1 MAQETQEIDLR
12 MWIIRILKNWYWFL
26 LSCILFGAL
35 GVYSYFSTT
44 SKYTVDAKLMIRNTD
59 AESPLA
65 QMEMLSMLGMG
76 GTKQIEDE
84 VAILTSRDILTQVV
98 RELDLQSEYRKK
110 KNLKWEGQYPSRD
123 LSVVYPETF
132 LDTTKKTVKIQIKA
146 RKNDYLVKVRYGRWD
161 FSRHK
166 VQDLTVPFNTC
177 AGDIYFQ
184 LRKPIKQGAQYSIR
198 TFPMLPAVDRY
209 TQTIVAEPYKKE
221 SNVINIS
228 TSTDMPQRAI
238 DFINKEIEFYNME
251 AVIDKNIM
259 ASNTAAF
266 IEERLRLIEA
276 ELAVAENELE
286 NYKAKHGIV
295 DLLTE
300 AELYLYEGAEYKK
313 QLAEIETQLNLIQ
326 YIAEYVADES
336 KNNALIPANLGI
348 DDEALV
354 ALIAEYNQ
362 QMLNRMRVQRTATN
376 SNPVLSQMD
385 NQLAML
391 RENIITSINSVSK
404 SLTIAKKDAEKR
416 QGSINTQRYNIP
428 TQEKEY
434 VGVARTRELK
444 EQLYLFLYEKREE
457 NALTL
462 ASTVM
467 PAKIIASPQ
476 MNPTPTSPDIKL
488 IGFICLLL
496 GCAVPFA
503 IIYLYHLFNNKL
515 SDDSKEFER
524 KIRMPFGGV
533 LVQNHHGEHIA
544 VKDGVNSASAEL
556 FRLLRSNIR
565 FMLPSD
571 AKNPVIL
578 VTSNINGEG
587 KSYVATNL
595 AISLALLDKKVALV
609 GLDIRKP
616 MLAQYLNLPSAGCLT
631 SYLSDEDYSVDD
643 LVIPSNIAEG
653 LDIIPAGIIPPN
665 PNELLLSDRIE
676 QLFAELR
683 QRYDYIV
690 VDSAPVALISD
701 TFQLN
706 RVADMTVYVCRAR
719 YTTFDLIDYLNQV
732 HEQKRLP
739 NIVTV
744 LNGVNAGKAGYG
756 YGYGYGSN
764 VKSGKK

>member
-1 MAQETQEIDLR
+1 MAQETQEIDIR
-12 MWIIRILKNWYWFL
+12 TWIIRIVRNWYWFL

-35 GVYSYFSTT
+35 GVYTYFATT
-44 SKYTVDAKLMIRNTD
+44 SKYTVDAKLMIRNND
-59 AESPLA
+59 SESPLG

-110 KNLKWEGQYPSRD
+110 RKLKWVGQYPSRD
-123 LSVVYPETF
+123 LTVVYPEMF
-132 LDTTKKTVKIQIKA
+132 LDTTKKPVQVQIKA
-146 RKNDYLVKVRYGRWD
+146 RKNNYLVKVKYGRWD

-166 VQDLTVPFNTC
+166 VNDLTQPFNTC
-177 AGDIYFQ
+177 AGDIAFQ
-184 LRKPIKQGAQYSIR
+184 LNKPIQQGAEYTIM
-198 TFPMLPAVDRY
+198 TLPMLPAVDKYNRA
-209 TQTIVAEPYKKE
+209 IVAAPYKKE
-221 SNVINIS
+221 SNIINIS

-238 DFINKEIEFYNME
+238 DFINKEIEFYNLD

-259 ASNTAAF
+259 ASNTASF

-276 ELAVAENELE
+276 ELAVAESELE
-286 NYKAKHGIV
+286 AYKAENGIV

-300 AELYLYEGAEYKK
+300 AELYLHEGAEYKK
-313 QLAEIETQLNLIQ
+313 QLAEIETQINLIQ
-326 YIAEYVADES
+326 YIAEYVSDES
-336 KNNALIPANLGI
+336 KKNALIPANLGI
-348 DDEALV
+348 DDQALV

-362 QMLNRMRVQRTATN
+362 QMLKRMRVQRTATN

-391 RENIITSINSVSK
+391 RENIITSIHSVSK
-404 SLTIAKKDAEKR
+404 SLTIAKKDAEVR
-416 QGSINTQRYNIP
+416 QGKINVQRYNIP

-434 VGVARTRELK
+434 IEVARTRELK

-476 MNPTPTSPDIKL
+476 MDPNSTSPSIKI
-488 IGFICLLL
+488 IGIICLVL
-496 GCAVPFA
+496 GFGVP
-503 IIYLYHLFNNKL
+503 IGVIYLYHFFNNKL
-515 SDDSKEFER
+515 SDDSREFER
-524 KIRMPFGGV
+524 KIKMPFGGV

-544 VKDGVNSASAEL
+544 VKEGVNSASAEL
-556 FRLLRSNIR
+556 FRLLRSNLR
-565 FMLPSD
+565 FMLPSH
-571 AKNPVIL
+571 ATNPVIL

-616 MLAQYLNLPSAGCLT
+616 MLAQYLNLPSQGCLT
-631 SYLSDEDYSVDD
+631 SYLSDDAYSIDD
-643 LVIPSNIAEG
+643 LVIPSEIKG
-653 LDIIPAGIIPPN
+653 LDILPAGIIPPN
-665 PNELLLSDRIE
+665 PNELLLSDRLD
-676 QLFAELR
+676 QLFVELR

-744 LNGVNAGKAGYG
+744 LNGVNGGKAGYG
-756 YGYGYGSN
+756 YGYGYGANNS
-764 VKSGKK
+764 KH

>member
-1 MAQETQEIDLR
+1 MAQETQEIDIR
-12 MWIIRILKNWYWFL
+12 TWIIRIVRNWYWFL

-35 GVYSYFSTT
+35 GVYTYFATT
-44 SKYTVDAKLMIRNTD
+44 SKYTVDAKLMIRNND
-59 AESPLA
+59 SESPLG

-110 KNLKWEGQYPSRD
+110 RKLKWVGQYPSRD
-123 LSVVYPETF
+123 LTVVYPEMF
-132 LDTTKKTVKIQIKA
+132 LDTTKKPVQVQIKA
-146 RKNDYLVKVRYGRWD
+146 RKNNYLVKVKYGRWD

-166 VQDLTVPFNTC
+166 VNDLTQPFSTC
-177 AGDIYFQ
+177 AGDIAFQ
-184 LRKPIKQGAQYSIR
+184 LNKPIQQGAEYTIM
-198 TFPMLPAVDRY
+198 TLPMLPAVDKYNRA
-209 TQTIVAEPYKKE
+209 IVAAPYKKE
-221 SNVINIS
+221 SNIINIS

-238 DFINKEIEFYNME
+238 DFINKEIEFYNLD

-259 ASNTAAF
+259 ASNTASF

-276 ELAVAENELE
+276 ELAVAESELE
-286 NYKAKHGIV
+286 AYKAENGIV

-300 AELYLYEGAEYKK
+300 AELYLHEGAEYKK
-313 QLAEIETQLNLIQ
+313 QLAEIETQINLIQ
-326 YIAEYVADES
+326 YIAEYVSDES
-336 KNNALIPANLGI
+336 KKNALIPANLGI
-348 DDEALV
+348 DDQALV

-362 QMLNRMRVQRTATN
+362 QMLKRMRVQRTATN

-391 RENIITSINSVSK
+391 RENIITSIHSVSK
-404 SLTIAKKDAEKR
+404 SLTIAKKDAEVR
-416 QGSINTQRYNIP
+416 QGKINVQRYNIP

-434 VGVARTRELK
+434 IEVARTRELK

-476 MNPTPTSPDIKL
+476 MDPNSTSPSIKI
-488 IGFICLLL
+488 IGLICLVL
-496 GCAVPFA
+496 GFGVP
-503 IIYLYHLFNNKL
+503 IGVIYLYHFFNNKL
-515 SDDSKEFER
+515 SDDSREFER
-524 KIRMPFGGV
+524 KIKMPFGGV

-544 VKDGVNSASAEL
+544 VKEGVNSASAEL
-556 FRLLRSNIR
+556 FRLLRSNLR
-565 FMLPSD
+565 FMLPSH
-571 AKNPVIL
+571 ATNPVIL

-616 MLAQYLNLPSAGCLT
+616 MLAQYLNLPSQGCLT
-631 SYLSDEDYSVDD
+631 SYLSDDAYSIDD
-643 LVIPSNIAEG
+643 LVIPSETKG
-653 LDIIPAGIIPPN
+653 LDILPAGIIPPN
-665 PNELLLSDRIE
+665 PNELLLSDRLD
-676 QLFAELR
+676 QLFVELR

-744 LNGVNAGKAGYG
+744 LNGVNGGKAGYG
-756 YGYGYGSN
+756 YGYGYGANNS
-764 VKSGKK
+764 KH

>member
-1 MAQETQEIDLR
+1 MAQETQEIDIR
-12 MWIIRILKNWYWFL
+12 TWIIRIVRNWYWFL

-35 GVYSYFSTT
+35 GVYTYFATT
-44 SKYTVDAKLMIRNTD
+44 SKYTVDAKLMIRNND
-59 AESPLA
+59 SESPLG

-110 KNLKWEGQYPSRD
+110 RKLKWVGQYPSRD
-123 LSVVYPETF
+123 LTVVYPEMF
-132 LDTTKKTVKIQIKA
+132 LDTTKKPVQVQIKA
-146 RKNDYLVKVRYGRWD
+146 RKNNYLVKVKYGRWD

-166 VQDLTVPFNTC
+166 VNDLTQPFSTC
-177 AGDIYFQ
+177 AGDIAFQ
-184 LRKPIKQGAQYSIR
+184 LNKPIPQGAEYTIM
-198 TFPMLPAVDRY
+198 TLPMLPAVDKYNRA
-209 TQTIVAEPYKKE
+209 IVAAPYKKE
-221 SNVINIS
+221 SNIINIS

-238 DFINKEIEFYNME
+238 DFINKEIEFYNLD

-259 ASNTAAF
+259 ASNTASF

-276 ELAVAENELE
+276 ELAVAESELE
-286 NYKAKHGIV
+286 AYKAENGIV

-300 AELYLYEGAEYKK
+300 AELYLHEGAEYKK
-313 QLAEIETQLNLIQ
+313 QLAEIETQINLIQ
-326 YIAEYVADES
+326 YIAEYVSDES
-336 KNNALIPANLGI
+336 KKNALIPANLGI
-348 DDEALV
+348 DDQALV

-362 QMLNRMRVQRTATN
+362 QMLKRMRVQRTATN

-391 RENIITSINSVSK
+391 RENIITSIHSVSK
-404 SLTIAKKDAEKR
+404 SLTIAKKDAEVR
-416 QGSINTQRYNIP
+416 QGKINVQRYNIP

-434 VGVARTRELK
+434 IEVARTRELK

-476 MNPTPTSPDIKL
+476 MDPNSTSPSIKI
-488 IGFICLLL
+488 IGLICLVL
-496 GCAVPFA
+496 GFGVP
-503 IIYLYHLFNNKL
+503 IGVIYLYHFFNNKL
-515 SDDSKEFER
+515 SDDSREFER
-524 KIRMPFGGV
+524 KIKMPFGGV

-544 VKDGVNSASAEL
+544 VKEGVNSASAEL
-556 FRLLRSNIR
+556 FRLLRSNLR
-565 FMLPSD
+565 FMLPSH
-571 AKNPVIL
+571 ATNPVIL

-616 MLAQYLNLPSAGCLT
+616 MLAQYLNLPSQGCLT
-631 SYLSDEDYSVDD
+631 SYLSDDAYSIDD
-643 LVIPSNIAEG
+643 LVIPSETKG
-653 LDIIPAGIIPPN
+653 LDILPAGIIPPN
-665 PNELLLSDRIE
+665 PNELLLSDRLD
-676 QLFAELR
+676 QLFVELR

-744 LNGVNAGKAGYG
+744 LNGVNGGKAGYG
-756 YGYGYGSN
+756 YGYGYGANNS
-764 VKSGKK
+764 KH

>member
-1 MAQETQEIDLR
+1 MAQETQEIDIR
-12 MWIIRILKNWYWFL
+12 TWIIRIVRNWYWFL

-35 GVYSYFSTT
+35 GVYTYFATT
-44 SKYTVDAKLMIRNTD
+44 SKYTVDAKLMIRNND
-59 AESPLA
+59 SESPLG

-110 KNLKWEGQYPSRD
+110 RKLKWVGQYPSRD
-123 LSVVYPETF
+123 LTVVYPEMF
-132 LDTTKKTVKIQIKA
+132 LDTTKKPVQVQIKA
-146 RKNDYLVKVRYGRWD
+146 RKNTYLVKVKYGRWD

-166 VQDLTVPFNTC
+166 VNDLTQPFSTC
-177 AGDIYFQ
+177 AGDIAFQ
-184 LRKPIKQGAQYSIR
+184 LNKPIQQGAEYTIM
-198 TFPMLPAVDRY
+198 TLPMLPAVDKYNRA
-209 TQTIVAEPYKKE
+209 IVAAPYKKE
-221 SNVINIS
+221 SNIINIS

-238 DFINKEIEFYNME
+238 DFINKEIEFYNLD

-259 ASNTAAF
+259 ASNTASF

-276 ELAVAENELE
+276 ELAVAESELE
-286 NYKAKHGIV
+286 AYKAENGIV

-300 AELYLYEGAEYKK
+300 AELYLHEGAEYKK
-313 QLAEIETQLNLIQ
+313 QLAEIETQINLIQ
-326 YIAEYVADES
+326 YIAEYVSDES
-336 KNNALIPANLGI
+336 KKNALIPANLGI
-348 DDEALV
+348 DDQALV

-362 QMLNRMRVQRTATN
+362 QMLKRMRVQRTATN

-391 RENIITSINSVSK
+391 RENIITSIHSVSK
-404 SLTIAKKDAEKR
+404 SLTIAKKDAEVR
-416 QGSINTQRYNIP
+416 QGKINVQRYNIP

-434 VGVARTRELK
+434 IEVARTRELK

-476 MNPTPTSPDIKL
+476 MDPNSTSPSIKI
-488 IGFICLLL
+488 IGIICLVL
-496 GCAVPFA
+496 GFGVP
-503 IIYLYHLFNNKL
+503 IGVIYLYHFFNNKL
-515 SDDSKEFER
+515 SDDSREFER
-524 KIRMPFGGV
+524 KIKMPFGGV

-544 VKDGVNSASAEL
+544 VKEGVNSASAEL
-556 FRLLRSNIR
+556 FRLLRSNLR
-565 FMLPSD
+565 FMLPSH
-571 AKNPVIL
+571 ATNPVIL

-616 MLAQYLNLPSAGCLT
+616 MLAQYLNLPSQGCLT
-631 SYLSDEDYSVDD
+631 SYLSDDAYSIDD
-643 LVIPSNIAEG
+643 LVIPSETKG
-653 LDIIPAGIIPPN
+653 LDILPAGIIPPN
-665 PNELLLSDRIE
+665 PNELLLSDRLD
-676 QLFAELR
+676 QLFVELR

-744 LNGVNAGKAGYG
+744 LNGVNGGKAGYG
-756 YGYGYGSN
+756 YGYGYGANNS
-764 VKSGKK
+764 KH

>member
-1 MAQETQEIDLR
+1 MAQETQEIDIR
-12 MWIIRILKNWYWFL
+12 TWIIRIVRNWYWFL

-35 GVYSYFSTT
+35 GVYTYFATT
-44 SKYTVDAKLMIRNTD
+44 SKYTVDAKLMIRNND
-59 AESPLA
+59 SESPLG

-110 KNLKWEGQYPSRD
+110 RKLKWVGQYPSRD
-123 LSVVYPETF
+123 LTVVYPEMF
-132 LDTTKKTVKIQIKA
+132 LDTTKKPVQVQIKA
-146 RKNDYLVKVRYGRWD
+146 RKNNYLVKVRYGRWD

-166 VQDLTVPFNTC
+166 VNDLTQPFSTC
-177 AGDIYFQ
+177 AGDIAFQ
-184 LRKPIKQGAQYSIR
+184 LNKPIQQGAEYTIM
-198 TFPMLPAVDRY
+198 TLPMLPAVDKYNRA
-209 TQTIVAEPYKKE
+209 IVAAPYKKE
-221 SNVINIS
+221 SNIINIS

-238 DFINKEIEFYNME
+238 DFINKEIEFYNLD

-259 ASNTAAF
+259 ASNTASF

-276 ELAVAENELE
+276 ELAVAESELE
-286 NYKAKHGIV
+286 AYKAENGIV

-300 AELYLYEGAEYKK
+300 AELYLHEGAEYKK
-313 QLAEIETQLNLIQ
+313 QLAEIETQINLIQ
-326 YIAEYVADES
+326 YIAEYVSDES
-336 KNNALIPANLGI
+336 KKNALIPTNLGI
-348 DDEALV
+348 DDQALV

-362 QMLNRMRVQRTATN
+362 QMLKRMRVQRTATN

-391 RENIITSINSVSK
+391 RENIITSIHSISK
-404 SLTIAKKDAEKR
+404 SLTIAKKDAEVR
-416 QGSINTQRYNIP
+416 QGKINVQRYNIP

-434 VGVARTRELK
+434 IEVARTRELK

-476 MNPTPTSPDIKL
+476 MDPNSTSPSIKI
-488 IGFICLLL
+488 IGLICLVL
-496 GCAVPFA
+496 GFGVP
-503 IIYLYHLFNNKL
+503 IGVIYLYHFFNNKL
-515 SDDSKEFER
+515 SDDSREFER
-524 KIRMPFGGV
+524 KIKMPFGGV

-544 VKDGVNSASAEL
+544 VKEGVNSASAEL
-556 FRLLRSNIR
+556 FRLLRSNLR
-565 FMLPSD
+565 FMLPSH
-571 AKNPVIL
+571 ATNPVIL

-616 MLAQYLNLPSAGCLT
+616 MLAQYLNLPSQGCLT
-631 SYLSDEDYSVDD
+631 SYLSDDAYSIDD
-643 LVIPSNIAEG
+643 LVIPSETKG
-653 LDIIPAGIIPPN
+653 LDILPAGIIPPN
-665 PNELLLSDRIE
+665 PNELLLSDRLD
-676 QLFAELR
+676 QLFVELR

-744 LNGVNAGKAGYG
+744 LNGVNGGKAGYG
-756 YGYGYGSN
+756 YGYGYGANNS
-764 VKSGKK
+764 KH

>member
-1 MAQETQEIDLR
+1 MAQETQEIDIR
-12 MWIIRILKNWYWFL
+12 TWIIRIVRNWYWFL

-35 GVYSYFSTT
+35 GVYTYFATT
-44 SKYTVDAKLMIRNTD
+44 SKYTVDAKLMIRNND
-59 AESPLA
+59 SESPLG

-110 KNLKWEGQYPSRD
+110 RKLKWEGQYPSRD
-123 LSVVYPETF
+123 LTVVYPEMF
-132 LDTTKKTVKIQIKA
+132 LDTTKKLVQVQIKA
-146 RKNDYLVKVRYGRWD
+146 RKNNYLVKVKYGRWD

-166 VQDLTVPFNTC
+166 VNDLTQPFSTC
-177 AGDIYFQ
+177 AGDIAFQ
-184 LRKPIKQGAQYSIR
+184 LNKPIQQGAEYTIM
-198 TFPMLPAVDRY
+198 TLPMLPAVDKYNRA
-209 TQTIVAEPYKKE
+209 IVAAPYKKE
-221 SNVINIS
+221 SNIINIS

-238 DFINKEIEFYNME
+238 DFINKEIEFYNLD

-259 ASNTAAF
+259 ASNTASF

-276 ELAVAENELE
+276 ELAVAESELE
-286 NYKAKHGIV
+286 AYKAENGIV

-300 AELYLYEGAEYKK
+300 AELYLHEGAEYKK
-313 QLAEIETQLNLIQ
+313 QLAEIETQINLIQ
-326 YIAEYVADES
+326 YIAEYVSDES
-336 KNNALIPANLGI
+336 KKNALIPANLGI
-348 DDEALV
+348 DDQALV

-362 QMLNRMRVQRTATN
+362 LMLKRMRVQRTATN

-391 RENIITSINSVSK
+391 RENIITSIHSVSK
-404 SLTIAKKDAEKR
+404 SLTIAQKDAEVR
-416 QGSINTQRYNIP
+416 QGKINVQRYNIP

-434 VGVARTRELK
+434 IEVARTRELK

-476 MNPTPTSPDIKL
+476 MDPNSTSPSIKI
-488 IGFICLLL
+488 IGIICLIL
-496 GCAVPFA
+496 GFGVP
-503 IIYLYHLFNNKL
+503 IGVIYLYHFFNNKL
-515 SDDSKEFER
+515 SDDSREFER
-524 KIRMPFGGV
+524 KIKMPFGGV

-544 VKDGVNSASAEL
+544 VKEGVNSASAEL
-556 FRLLRSNIR
+556 FRLLRSNLR
-565 FMLPSD
+565 FMLPNH
-571 AKNPVIL
+571 ATNPVIL

-616 MLAQYLNLPSAGCLT
+616 MLAQYLNLPSQGCLT
-631 SYLSDEDYSVDD
+631 SYLSDDAYSIDD
-643 LVIPSNIAEG
+643 LVIPSGTKG
-653 LDIIPAGIIPPN
+653 LDILPAGIIPPN
-665 PNELLLSDRIE
+665 PNELLLSDRLD
-676 QLFAELR
+676 QLFVELR

-706 RVADMTVYVCRAR
+706 RVVDMTVYVCRAR

-756 YGYGYGSN
+756 YGYGYGANNS
-764 VKSGKK
+764 KH

>member
-1 MAQETQEIDLR
+1 MAQETQEIDIR
-12 MWIIRILKNWYWFL
+12 TWIIRIVRNWYWFL

-35 GVYSYFSTT
+35 GVYTYFATT
-44 SKYTVDAKLMIRNTD
+44 SKYTVDAKLMIRNND
-59 AESPLA
+59 SESPLG

-110 KNLKWEGQYPSRD
+110 RKLKWVGQYPSRD
-123 LSVVYPETF
+123 LTVVYPEMF
-132 LDTTKKTVKIQIKA
+132 LDTTKKPVQVQIKA
-146 RKNDYLVKVRYGRWD
+146 RKNNYLVKVRYGRWD

-166 VQDLTVPFNTC
+166 VNDLTQPFSTC
-177 AGDIYFQ
+177 AGDIAFQ
-184 LRKPIKQGAQYSIR
+184 LNKPIQQGAEYTIM
-198 TFPMLPAVDRY
+198 TLPMLPAVDKYNRA
-209 TQTIVAEPYKKE
+209 IVAAPYKKE
-221 SNVINIS
+221 SNIINIS

-238 DFINKEIEFYNME
+238 DFINKEIEFYNLD

-259 ASNTAAF
+259 ASNTASF

-276 ELAVAENELE
+276 ELAVAESELE
-286 NYKAKHGIV
+286 AYKAENGIV

-300 AELYLYEGAEYKK
+300 AELYLHEGAEYKK
-313 QLAEIETQLNLIQ
+313 QLAEIETQINLIQ
-326 YIAEYVADES
+326 YIAEYVSDES
-336 KNNALIPANLGI
+336 KKNALIPANLGI
-348 DDEALV
+348 DDQALV

-362 QMLNRMRVQRTATN
+362 QMLKRMRVQRTATN

-391 RENIITSINSVSK
+391 RENIITSIHSVSK
-404 SLTIAKKDAEKR
+404 SLTIAKKDAEVR
-416 QGSINTQRYNIP
+416 QGKINVQRYNIP

-434 VGVARTRELK
+434 IEVARTRELK

-476 MNPTPTSPDIKL
+476 MDPNSTSPSIKI
-488 IGFICLLL
+488 IGIICLVL
-496 GCAVPFA
+496 GFGVP
-503 IIYLYHLFNNKL
+503 IGVIYLYHFFNNKL
-515 SDDSKEFER
+515 SDDSREFER
-524 KIRMPFGGV
+524 KIKMPFGGV

-544 VKDGVNSASAEL
+544 VKEGVNSASAEL
-556 FRLLRSNIR
+556 FRLLRSNLR
-565 FMLPSD
+565 FMLPSH
-571 AKNPVIL
+571 ATNPVIL

-616 MLAQYLNLPSAGCLT
+616 MLAQYLNLPSQGCLT
-631 SYLSDEDYSVDD
+631 SYLSDDAYSIDD
-643 LVIPSNIAEG
+643 LVIPSETKG
-653 LDIIPAGIIPPN
+653 LDILPAGIIPPN
-665 PNELLLSDRIE
+665 PNELLLSDRLD
-676 QLFAELR
+676 QLFVELR

-744 LNGVNAGKAGYG
+744 LNGVNGGKAGYG
-756 YGYGYGSN
+756 YGYGYGANNS
-764 VKSGKK
+764 KH

>member
-1 MAQETQEIDLR
+1 MAQETQEIDIR
-12 MWIIRILKNWYWFL
+12 TWIIRIVRNWYWFL

-35 GVYSYFSTT
+35 GVYTYFATT
-44 SKYTVDAKLMIRNTD
+44 SKYTVDAKLMIRNND
-59 AESPLA
+59 SESPLG

-110 KNLKWEGQYPSRD
+110 RKLKWEGQYPSRD
-123 LSVVYPETF
+123 LTVVYPEMF
-132 LDTTKKTVKIQIKA
+132 LDTTKKPVQVQIKA
-146 RKNDYLVKVRYGRWD
+146 RKNNYLVKVKYGRWD

-166 VQDLTVPFNTC
+166 VNDLTQPFSTC
-177 AGDIYFQ
+177 AGDIAFQ
-184 LRKPIKQGAQYSIR
+184 LNKPIQQGAEYTIM
-198 TFPMLPAVDRY
+198 TLPMLPAVDKYNRA
-209 TQTIVAEPYKKE
+209 IVAAPYKKE
-221 SNVINIS
+221 SNIINIS

-238 DFINKEIEFYNME
+238 DFINKEIEFYNLD

-259 ASNTAAF
+259 ASNTASF

-276 ELAVAENELE
+276 ELAVAESELE
-286 NYKAKHGIV
+286 AYKAENGIV

-300 AELYLYEGAEYKK
+300 AELYLHEGAEYKK
-313 QLAEIETQLNLIQ
+313 QLAEIETQINLIQ
-326 YIAEYVADES
+326 YIAEYVSDES
-336 KNNALIPANLGI
+336 KKNALIPANLGI
-348 DDEALV
+348 DDQALV

-362 QMLNRMRVQRTATN
+362 QMLKRMRVQRTATN

-391 RENIITSINSVSK
+391 RENIITSIHSVSK
-404 SLTIAKKDAEKR
+404 SLTIAKKDAEVR
-416 QGSINTQRYNIP
+416 QGKINVQRYNIP

-434 VGVARTRELK
+434 IEVARTRELK

-476 MNPTPTSPDIKL
+476 MDPNSTSPSIKI
-488 IGFICLLL
+488 IGIICLVL
-496 GCAVPFA
+496 GFGVP
-503 IIYLYHLFNNKL
+503 IGVIYLYHFFNNKL
-515 SDDSKEFER
+515 SDDSREFER
-524 KIRMPFGGV
+524 KIKMPFGGV

-544 VKDGVNSASAEL
+544 VKEGVNSASAEL
-556 FRLLRSNIR
+556 FRLLRSNLR
-565 FMLPSD
+565 FMLPSH
-571 AKNPVIL
+571 ATNPVIL

-616 MLAQYLNLPSAGCLT
+616 MLAQYLNLPSQGCLT
-631 SYLSDEDYSVDD
+631 SYLSDDAYSIDD
-643 LVIPSNIAEG
+643 LVIPSETKG
-653 LDIIPAGIIPPN
+653 LDILPAGIIPPN
-665 PNELLLSDRIE
+665 PNELLLSDRLD
-676 QLFAELR
+676 QLFVELR

-756 YGYGYGSN
+756 YGYGYGANNS
-764 VKSGKK
+764 KH

>member
-1 MAQETQEIDLR
+1 MAQETQEIDIR
-12 MWIIRILKNWYWFL
+12 TWIIRIVRNWYWFL

-35 GVYSYFSTT
+35 GVYTYFATT
-44 SKYTVDAKLMIRNTD
+44 SKYTVDAKLMIRNND
-59 AESPLA
+59 SESPLG

-110 KNLKWEGQYPSRD
+110 RKLKWEGQYPSRD
-123 LSVVYPETF
+123 LTVVYPEMF
-132 LDTTKKTVKIQIKA
+132 LDTTKKPVQVQIKA
-146 RKNDYLVKVRYGRWD
+146 RKNNYLVKVKYGRWD

-166 VQDLTVPFNTC
+166 VNDLTQPFSTC
-177 AGDIYFQ
+177 AGDIAFQ
-184 LRKPIKQGAQYSIR
+184 LNKPIQQGAEYTIM
-198 TFPMLPAVDRY
+198 TLPMLPAVDKYNRA
-209 TQTIVAEPYKKE
+209 IVAAPYKKE
-221 SNVINIS
+221 SNIINIS

-238 DFINKEIEFYNME
+238 DFINKEIEFYNLD

-259 ASNTAAF
+259 ASNTASF

-276 ELAVAENELE
+276 ELAVAESELE
-286 NYKAKHGIV
+286 AYKAENGIV

-300 AELYLYEGAEYKK
+300 AELYLHEGAEYKK

-326 YIAEYVADES
+326 YIAEYVSDES
-336 KNNALIPANLGI
+336 KKNALIPANLGI
-348 DDEALV
+348 DDQALV

-362 QMLNRMRVQRTATN
+362 QMLKRMRVQRTATN

-391 RENIITSINSVSK
+391 RENIITSIHSVSK
-404 SLTIAKKDAEKR
+404 SLTIAKKDAEVR
-416 QGSINTQRYNIP
+416 QGKINVQRYNIP

-434 VGVARTRELK
+434 IEVARTRELK

-476 MNPTPTSPDIKL
+476 MDPNSTSPSIKI
-488 IGFICLLL
+488 IGIICLVL
-496 GCAVPFA
+496 GFGVP
-503 IIYLYHLFNNKL
+503 IGVIYLYHFFNNKL
-515 SDDSKEFER
+515 SDDSREFER
-524 KIRMPFGGV
+524 KIKMPFGGV

-544 VKDGVNSASAEL
+544 VKEGVNSASAEL
-556 FRLLRSNIR
+556 FRLLRSNLR
-565 FMLPSD
+565 FMLPSH
-571 AKNPVIL
+571 ATNPVIL

-616 MLAQYLNLPSAGCLT
+616 MLAQYLNLPSQGCLT
-631 SYLSDEDYSVDD
+631 SYLSDDAYSIDD
-643 LVIPSNIAEG
+643 LVIPSETKG
-653 LDIIPAGIIPPN
+653 LDILPAGIIPPN
-665 PNELLLSDRIE
+665 PNELLLSDRLD
-676 QLFAELR
+676 QLFVELR

-756 YGYGYGSN
+756 YGYGYGANNS
-764 VKSGKK
+764 KH

>member
-1 MAQETQEIDLR
+1 MAQETQEIDIR
-12 MWIIRILKNWYWFL
+12 TWIIRIVHNWYWFL

-35 GVYSYFSTT
+35 GVYTYFATT
-44 SKYTVDAKLMIRNTD
+44 SKYTVDAKLMIRNND
-59 AESPLA
+59 SESPLG

-110 KNLKWEGQYPSRD
+110 RKLKWVGQYPSRD
-123 LSVVYPETF
+123 LTVVYPEMF
-132 LDTTKKTVKIQIKA
+132 LDTTKKPVQVQIKA
-146 RKNDYLVKVRYGRWD
+146 RKNNYLVKVKYGRWD

-166 VQDLTVPFNTC
+166 VNDLTQPFSTC
-177 AGDIYFQ
+177 AGDIAFQ
-184 LRKPIKQGAQYSIR
+184 LNKPIQQGAEYTIM
-198 TFPMLPAVDRY
+198 TLPMLPAVDKYNRA
-209 TQTIVAEPYKKE
+209 IVAAPYKKE
-221 SNVINIS
+221 SNIINIS

-238 DFINKEIEFYNME
+238 DFINKEIEFYNLD

-259 ASNTAAF
+259 ASNTASF

-276 ELAVAENELE
+276 ELAVAESELE
-286 NYKAKHGIV
+286 AYKAENGIV

-300 AELYLYEGAEYKK
+300 AELYLHEGAEYKK
-313 QLAEIETQLNLIQ
+313 QLAEIETQINLIQ
-326 YIAEYVADES
+326 YIAEYVSDES
-336 KNNALIPANLGI
+336 KKNALIPANLGI
-348 DDEALV
+348 DDQALV

-362 QMLNRMRVQRTATN
+362 QMLKRMRVQRTATN

-391 RENIITSINSVSK
+391 RENIITSIHSVSK
-404 SLTIAKKDAEKR
+404 SLTIAKKDAEVR
-416 QGSINTQRYNIP
+416 QGKINVQRYNIP

-434 VGVARTRELK
+434 IEVARTRELK

-476 MNPTPTSPDIKL
+476 MDPNSTSPSIKI
-488 IGFICLLL
+488 IGIICLVL
-496 GCAVPFA
+496 GFGVP
-503 IIYLYHLFNNKL
+503 IGVIYLYHFFNNKL
-515 SDDSKEFER
+515 SDDSREFER
-524 KIRMPFGGV
+524 KIKMPFGGV

-544 VKDGVNSASAEL
+544 VKEGVNSASAEL
-556 FRLLRSNIR
+556 FRLLRSNLR
-565 FMLPSD
+565 FMLPSH
-571 AKNPVIL
+571 ATNPVIL

-616 MLAQYLNLPSAGCLT
+616 MLAQYLNLPSQGCLT
-631 SYLSDEDYSVDD
+631 SYLSDDAYSIDD
-643 LVIPSNIAEG
+643 LVIPSETKG
-653 LDIIPAGIIPPN
+653 LDILPAGIIPPN
-665 PNELLLSDRIE
+665 PNELLLSDRLD
-676 QLFAELR
+676 QLFVELR

-744 LNGVNAGKAGYG
+744 LNGVNGGKAGYG
-756 YGYGYGSN
+756 YGYGYGANNS
-764 VKSGKK
+764 KH

>member
-1 MAQETQEIDLR
+1 MAQETQEIDIR
-12 MWIIRILKNWYWFL
+12 TWIIRIVRNWYWFL

-35 GVYSYFSTT
+35 GVYTYFATT
-44 SKYTVDAKLMIRNTD
+44 SKYTVDAKLMIRNND
-59 AESPLA
+59 SESPLG

-110 KNLKWEGQYPSRD
+110 RKLKWVGQYPSRD
-123 LSVVYPETF
+123 LTVVYPEMF
-132 LDTTKKTVKIQIKA
+132 LDTTKKPVQVQIKA
-146 RKNDYLVKVRYGRWD
+146 RKNNYLVKVKYGRWD

-166 VQDLTVPFNTC
+166 VNDLTQPFSTC
-177 AGDIYFQ
+177 AGDIAFQ
-184 LRKPIKQGAQYSIR
+184 LNKPIQQGAEYTIM
-198 TFPMLPAVDRY
+198 TLPMLPAVDKYNRA
-209 TQTIVAEPYKKE
+209 IVAAPYKKE
-221 SNVINIS
+221 SNIINIS

-238 DFINKEIEFYNME
+238 DFINKEIEFYNLD

-259 ASNTAAF
+259 ASNTASF

-276 ELAVAENELE
+276 ELAVAESELE
-286 NYKAKHGIV
+286 AYKAENGIV

-300 AELYLYEGAEYKK
+300 AELYLHEGAEYKK
-313 QLAEIETQLNLIQ
+313 QLAEIETQINLIQ
-326 YIAEYVADES
+326 YIAEYVSDES
-336 KNNALIPANLGI
+336 KKNALIPANLGI
-348 DDEALV
+348 DDQALV

-362 QMLNRMRVQRTATN
+362 QMLKRMRVQRTATN

-391 RENIITSINSVSK
+391 RENIITSIHSISK
-404 SLTIAKKDAEKR
+404 SLTIAKKDAEVR
-416 QGSINTQRYNIP
+416 QGKINVQRYNIP

-434 VGVARTRELK
+434 IEVARTRELK

-476 MNPTPTSPDIKL
+476 MDPNSTSPSIKI
-488 IGFICLLL
+488 IGIICLVL
-496 GCAVPFA
+496 GFGVP
-503 IIYLYHLFNNKL
+503 IGVIYLYHFFNNKL
-515 SDDSKEFER
+515 SDDSREFER
-524 KIRMPFGGV
+524 KIKMPFGGV

-544 VKDGVNSASAEL
+544 VKEGVNSASAEL
-556 FRLLRSNIR
+556 FRLLRSNLR
-565 FMLPSD
+565 FMLPSH
-571 AKNPVIL
+571 ATNPVIL

-616 MLAQYLNLPSAGCLT
+616 MLAQYLNLPSQGCLT
-631 SYLSDEDYSVDD
+631 SYLSDDAYSIDD
-643 LVIPSNIAEG
+643 LVIPSETKG
-653 LDIIPAGIIPPN
+653 LDILPAGIIPPN
-665 PNELLLSDRIE
+665 PNELLLSDRLD
-676 QLFAELR
+676 QLFVELR

-744 LNGVNAGKAGYG
+744 LNGVNGGKAGYG
-756 YGYGYGSN
+756 YGYGYGANNS
-764 VKSGKK
+764 KH

>member
-1 MAQETQEIDLR
+1 MAQETQEIDIR
-12 MWIIRILKNWYWFL
+12 TWIIRIVRNWYWFL

-35 GVYSYFSTT
+35 GVYTYFATT
-44 SKYTVDAKLMIRNTD
+44 SKYTVDAKLMIRNND
-59 AESPLA
+59 SESPLG

-110 KNLKWEGQYPSRD
+110 RKLKWVGQYPSRD
-123 LSVVYPETF
+123 LTVVYPEMF
-132 LDTTKKTVKIQIKA
+132 LDTTKKPVQVQIKA
-146 RKNDYLVKVRYGRWD
+146 RKNNYLVKVKYGRWD

-166 VQDLTVPFNTC
+166 VNDLTQPFSTC
-177 AGDIYFQ
+177 AGDIAFQ
-184 LRKPIKQGAQYSIR
+184 LNKPIQQGAEYTIM
-198 TFPMLPAVDRY
+198 TLPMLPAVDKYNRA
-209 TQTIVAEPYKKE
+209 IVAAPYKKE
-221 SNVINIS
+221 SNIINIS

-238 DFINKEIEFYNME
+238 DFINKEIEFYNLD

-259 ASNTAAF
+259 ASNTASF

-276 ELAVAENELE
+276 ELAVAESELE
-286 NYKAKHGIV
+286 AYKAENGIV

-300 AELYLYEGAEYKK
+300 AELYLHEGAEYKK
-313 QLAEIETQLNLIQ
+313 QLAEIETQINLIQ
-326 YIAEYVADES
+326 YIAEYVSDES
-336 KNNALIPANLGI
+336 KKNALIPANLGI
-348 DDEALV
+348 DDQALV

-362 QMLNRMRVQRTATN
+362 QMLKRMRVQRTATN

-391 RENIITSINSVSK
+391 RENIITSIHNVSK
-404 SLTIAKKDAEKR
+404 SLTIAKKDAEVR
-416 QGSINTQRYNIP
+416 QGKINVQRYNIP

-434 VGVARTRELK
+434 IEVARTRELK

-476 MNPTPTSPDIKL
+476 MDPNSTSPSIKI
-488 IGFICLLL
+488 IGIICLVL
-496 GCAVPFA
+496 GFGVP
-503 IIYLYHLFNNKL
+503 IGVIYLYHFFNNKL
-515 SDDSKEFER
+515 SDDSREFER
-524 KIRMPFGGV
+524 KIKMPFGGV

-544 VKDGVNSASAEL
+544 VKEGVNSASAEL
-556 FRLLRSNIR
+556 FRLLRSNLR
-565 FMLPSD
+565 FMLPSH
-571 AKNPVIL
+571 ATNPVIL

-616 MLAQYLNLPSAGCLT
+616 MLAQYLNLPSQGCLT
-631 SYLSDEDYSVDD
+631 SYLSDDAYSIDD
-643 LVIPSNIAEG
+643 LVIPSETKG
-653 LDIIPAGIIPPN
+653 LDILPAGIIPPN
-665 PNELLLSDRIE
+665 PNELLLSDRLD
-676 QLFAELR
+676 QLFVELR

-744 LNGVNAGKAGYG
+744 LNGVNGGKAGYG
-756 YGYGYGSN
+756 YGYGYGANNS
-764 VKSGKK
+764 KH

>member
-1 MAQETQEIDLR
+1 MAQETQEIDIR
-12 MWIIRILKNWYWFL
+12 TWIIRIVRNWYWFL

-35 GVYSYFSTT
+35 GVYTYFATT
-44 SKYTVDAKLMIRNTD
+44 SKYTVDAKLMIRNND
-59 AESPLA
+59 SESPLG

-110 KNLKWEGQYPSRD
+110 RKLKWVGQYPSRD
-123 LSVVYPETF
+123 LTVVYPEMF
-132 LDTTKKTVKIQIKA
+132 LDTTKKPVQVQIKA
-146 RKNDYLVKVRYGRWD
+146 RKNNYLVKVKYGRWD

-166 VQDLTVPFNTC
+166 VNDLTQPFSTC
-177 AGDIYFQ
+177 AGDIAFQ
-184 LRKPIKQGAQYSIR
+184 LNKPIQQGAEYTIM
-198 TFPMLPAVDRY
+198 TLPMLPAVDKYNRA
-209 TQTIVAEPYKKE
+209 IVAAPYKKE
-221 SNVINIS
+221 SNIINIS

-238 DFINKEIEFYNME
+238 DFINKEIEFYNLD

-259 ASNTAAF
+259 ASNTASF

-276 ELAVAENELE
+276 ELAVAESELE
-286 NYKAKHGIV
+286 AYKAENGIV

-300 AELYLYEGAEYKK
+300 AELYLHEGAEYKK
-313 QLAEIETQLNLIQ
+313 QLAEIETQINLIQ
-326 YIAEYVADES
+326 YIAEYVSDES
-336 KNNALIPANLGI
+336 KKNALIPANLGI
-348 DDEALV
+348 DDQALV

-362 QMLNRMRVQRTATN
+362 QMLKRMRVQRTATN

-391 RENIITSINSVSK
+391 RENIITSIHSVSK
-404 SLTIAKKDAEKR
+404 SLTIAKKDAEVR
-416 QGSINTQRYNIP
+416 QGKINVQRYNIP

-434 VGVARTRELK
+434 IEVARTRELK

-476 MNPTPTSPDIKL
+476 MDPNSTSPSIKI
-488 IGFICLLL
+488 IGIICLVL
-496 GCAVPFA
+496 GFGVP
-503 IIYLYHLFNNKL
+503 IGVIYLYHFFNNKL
-515 SDDSKEFER
+515 SDDSREFER
-524 KIRMPFGGV
+524 KIKMPFGGV

-544 VKDGVNSASAEL
+544 VKEGVNSASAEL
-556 FRLLRSNIR
+556 FRLLRSNLR
-565 FMLPSD
+565 FMLPSH
-571 AKNPVIL
+571 ATNPVIL

-616 MLAQYLNLPSAGCLT
+616 MLAQYLNLPSQGCLT
-631 SYLSDEDYSVDD
+631 SYLSDDAYSIDD
-643 LVIPSNIAEG
+643 LVIPSETKG
-653 LDIIPAGIIPPN
+653 LDILPAGIIPPN
-665 PNELLLSDRIE
+665 PNELLLSDRLD
-676 QLFAELR
+676 QLFVELR

-756 YGYGYGSN
+756 YGYGYGANNS
-764 VKSGKK
+764 KH